1 MQNRFR
7 EFTLLTS
14 NVVRTI
20 NKIKNLEMKKY
31 GLKGTQVSCLF
42 YLYGSDGDMT
52 AKDICALCQEDKAAI
67 SRALKDLENK
77 GFIVCENDSNKKK
90 YNTLLTLTESG
101 KKVAKQILNT
111 IERILKYDKN
121 FISEQE
127 LSEFYQTFNKIYENL
142 KHVSENYGGEDD

>member
-20 NKIKNLEMKKY
+20 NKIKNFEMKKY

>member
-20 NKIKNLEMKKY
+20 NKIKNFEMKKY

-101 KKVAKQILNT
+101 RKVAKQILNT

>member
-20 NKIKNLEMKKY
+20 NKIKNFEMKKY

-42 YLYGSDGDMT
+42 YLYGSDGNMT

-67 SRALKDLENK
+67 SRALKDLEIK
-77 GFIVCENDSNKKK
+77 GFIVCETDNNKKK

-101 KKVAKQILNT
+101 EKVAKQILNT

-142 KHVSENYGGEDD
+142 KHVSENYGGEND

>member
-20 NKIKNLEMKKY
+20 NKIKNFEMKKY

-101 KKVAKQILNT
+101 EKVAKQILNT

-142 KHVSENYGGEDD
+142 KHVSENYGGEND

>member
-20 NKIKNLEMKKY
+20 NKIKNFEMKKY

-52 AKDICALCQEDKAAI
+52 AKDICSLCQEDKAAI